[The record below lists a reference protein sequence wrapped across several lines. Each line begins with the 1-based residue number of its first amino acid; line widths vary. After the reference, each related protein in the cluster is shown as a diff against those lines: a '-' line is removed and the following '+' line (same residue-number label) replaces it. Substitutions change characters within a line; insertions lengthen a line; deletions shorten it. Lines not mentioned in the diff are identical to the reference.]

1 MHDHELTAKPIVLD
15 YGLKGVTLIFFNAIV
30 SNYTVFLLAM
40 IRQHG
45 AFTLFFDFFFIL
57 IQLETIKRRLAL
69 TTNPQTVGFLNQV
82 QGGYC

>member
-15 YGLKGVTLIFFNAIV
+15 YGLKGVTLNFFNAIV

-45 AFTLFFDFFFIL
+45 AFYFIL
-57 IQLETIKRRLAL
+57 
-69 TTNPQTVGFLNQV
+69 
-82 QGGYC
+82 